1 MTGPAVPPV
10 PTVPPMPTTPSALR
24 NPVGT
29 PEVGDAAALGRT
41 A

>member
-10 PTVPPMPTTPSALR
+10 SAATDALR

-29 PEVGDAAALGRT
+29 PDVGDAAALGRT